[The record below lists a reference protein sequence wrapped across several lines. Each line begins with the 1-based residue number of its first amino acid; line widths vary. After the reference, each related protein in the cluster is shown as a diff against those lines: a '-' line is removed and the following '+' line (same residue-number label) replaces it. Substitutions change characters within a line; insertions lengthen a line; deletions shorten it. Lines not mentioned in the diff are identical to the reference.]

1 MAAVTLFPPATH
13 DAATST
19 ATLNARATW
28 RKTDCCSC
36 LWSQRNN
43 SVHKN
48 YCCGA
53 VGLLSICKT
62 HVAAFAPHWQVHAKT
77 RCRLGRSA
85 VHGWPAASAR
95 LHSRLNSWDWVLVL
109 PWPKK
114 SLQPRYSWDWFAVR
128 SCDIRRHRLRSAT
141 RLTMRRYRRIAT
153 MSNRSSIS
161 HDITWS
167 DCRINLMNFSAVTIF
182 LARVVQV
189 HLASSVLLR
198 ATIRMPTTI
207 AISRKRSCTI
217 SADKTVVV
225 ARTLGACAVFFLVI
239 ATTTRLLW
247 ASFGATLGPVV
258 RRSKAVQAFFL
269 YFLESL

>member
-1 MAAVTLFPPATH
+1 MKIELNSIKNRLSTSFARRAIAIPLASLCKTMEQDVAIDGESELKENRSLSLLVKAEKKSRHKEYSHGTVGSMSTVTQDSGCMAAVTHFPPAKH

-62 HVAAFAPHWQVHAKT
+62 HTLTAFAPHWQVHAKT

-95 LHSRLNSWDWVLVL
+95 LHSRLNSWDWVLV
-109 PWPKK
+109 
-114 SLQPRYSWDWFAVR
+114 
-128 SCDIRRHRLRSAT
+128 
-141 RLTMRRYRRIAT
+141 
-153 MSNRSSIS
+153 
-161 HDITWS
+161 
-167 DCRINLMNFSAVTIF
+167 
-182 LARVVQV
+182 QV
-189 HLASSVLLR
+189 HLASSVPLR

-207 AISRKRSCTI
+207 AISVHARSAPT
-217 SADKTVVV
+217 
-225 ARTLGACAVFFLVI
+225 
-239 ATTTRLLW
+239 
-247 ASFGATLGPVV
+247 
-258 RRSKAVQAFFL
+258 RRS
-269 YFLESL
+269 